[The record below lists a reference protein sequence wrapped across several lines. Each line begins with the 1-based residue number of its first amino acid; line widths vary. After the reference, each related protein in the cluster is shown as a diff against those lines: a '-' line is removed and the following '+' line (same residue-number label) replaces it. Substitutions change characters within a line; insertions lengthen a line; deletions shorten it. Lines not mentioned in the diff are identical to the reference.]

1 MKKILILLFII
12 TVLTNPLFSMT
23 EEEYWDTY
31 ADRTMK
37 NIKFCRAEAKKNS
50 SFDDDIYDSCSN
62 AWRKAEEIRLEI
74 ITKRKDQKCASMRA
88 QIENSRGQTAG
99 SDTANFLMGM
109 LNAYMEDEACD

>member
-1 MKKILILLFII
+1 MEI
-12 TVLTNPLFSMT
+12 TPNLDSFSKVYNSGKNYLVYTRLAADLDTTVSLMLKLT
-23 EEEYWDTY
+23 
-31 ADRTMK
+31 
-37 NIKFCRAEAKKNS
+37 EAKKNS